1 MPLKKIPEMPAS
13 LLDFD
18 AERSYIVLRHS
29 GAVAHK
35 PWPVDREHPWPSTF
49 TPCYHLLV
57 SKTLRDEQGAYG
69 NFNILL
75 VEDEGPDPGPLN
87 KFLNGHGDL
96 YIVAEFDLSFNKKL
110 PDDAIVRVGQ
120 MYAPPFPRWACSHES
135 EFGFEIPI
143 DLWVP
148 LCRELAFLR
157 HVMRN
162 PLTDCFVKAVD
173 WAVVKAKAVMP
184 PNQVLRMAARLEELF
199 VSGEHPHMEILTS
212 AGSKWSVNRSICCMP
227 VMALRSREAL
237 YHVCHRLR
245 EVMVDAWP
253 PMTLIPSVF
262 MLPFFADL
270 APFHFDDPRVS
281 LGMDAACMAEPLMAF
296 VPEHKMLAYTNRFE
310 PVLPSV
316 HGVALAP
323 YFDKF
328 GEDARESG
336 AWDKARATLLSAA
349 KAEGMTEP
357 AVPTAS
363 NFESVAEP
371 AAYLS
376 SQSSSGS
383 SFGANLRKGLA
394 KKKKKK
400 KEKQQAKAKAAQ
412 EPVPGPDDGVW
423 IEGTEGHFPDTD
435 KWYRSAGGARRGDV
449 DAACYVCHCTNGK
462 QYEVWVAKD
471 QDPQAQVAA
480 DGSVD
485 SMLALRQSI
494 EAHPPPTAA
503 GERISKAT
511 LKAAH
516 RHVTRNIGD
525 YPEAMTQAVLELCA
539 ANPMAKEMMDQPC
552 AFVNLP
558 QENRDAL
565 SEVFGTAR
573 PAHVRDRIATCSD
586 DDPFLYENTIRLFT
600 AIYVFEKW
608 TGVWRFKLEMR
619 RRRRTP
625 VAIVIQ
631 RYQRGHS
638 VRAVYSKEL
647 KRRAAQ
653 RRHDQLE
660 WEAGEPERERERLR
674 HAAAERSRADARL
687 SAMSKTTRADLTA
700 RPQHC
705 KKRVDRTAVQPNANK
720 EREHA
725 DFISPQH
732 RAARKETNKN
742 HNLELKM
749 AAEVRKEAKARA
761 RLEAI
766 AEDAP
771 PPSSGVSLANAQ
783 AWHLPKDETFRRK
796 NGDDASV
803 VSVATSSLPLPA
815 PCPHAVERGAEKN
828 VDRRWLQDALK
839 NGDAEEQPG
848 GRVKHYGKDA
858 VIVTNTDATVTITTW
873 PTKKQ

>member
-1 MPLKKIPEMPAS
+1 MQISICGTPLEDLAACYADKPPLKKIPDMPAS

-18 AERSYIVLRHS
+18 AERSCIVLQHS

-35 PWPVDREHPWPSTF
+35 PWPLHRDTPWPYTF
-49 TPCYHLLV
+49 APCYHLLV

-75 VEDEGPDPGPLN
+75 VEENDSGEGPLN

-96 YIVAEFDLSFNKKL
+96 YIVTEFDASFNNKR
-110 PDDAIVRVGQ
+110 PDDAIVRPGQ
-120 MYAPPFPRWACSHES
+120 TYAPPFPQWASSNES

-148 LCRELAFLR
+148 LCRELAFQR

-162 PLTDCFVKAVD
+162 PLTECFVKAVD
-173 WAVVKAKAVMP
+173 WAVAEARKAMP
-184 PNQVLRMAARLEELF
+184 PNQVLRMAARIEEMYD
-199 VSGEHPHMEILTS
+199 SGEHPHMELVS
-212 AGSKWSVNRSICCMP
+212 SKGSKWSVNRSICCMP

-237 YHVCHRLR
+237 GYVCHRLR

-253 PMTLIPSVF
+253 PMTLCPSVY
-262 MLPFFADL
+262 MLPFFAEL
-270 APFHFDDPRVS
+270 APFHFDDPCVS
-281 LGMDAACMAEPLMAF
+281 LGMDAACMAEPLM
-296 VPEHKMLAYTNRFE
+296 EHVSMDKMLAHSNRFL

-336 AWDKARATLLSAA
+336 TWDKARETLLSAA

-357 AVPTAS
+357 AVPTAAS
-363 NFESVAEP
+363 FESVAAPAAEP

-400 KEKQQAKAKAAQ
+400 EKAKAEA
-412 EPVPGPDDGVW
+412 E
-423 IEGTEGHFPDTD
+423 
-435 KWYRSAGGARRGDV
+435 
-449 DAACYVCHCTNGK
+449 
-462 QYEVWVAKD
+462 
-471 QDPQAQVAA
+471 A
-480 DGSVD
+480 D
-485 SMLALRQSI
+485 
-494 EAHPPPTAA
+494 
-503 GERISKAT
+503 ERVSKAT
-511 LKAAH
+511 LAAAQ
-516 RHVTRNIGD
+516 RYVTLNIGD

-539 ANPMAKEMMDQPC
+539 DNPMAKEMMNQPC
-552 AFVNLP
+552 AFMNLP

-565 SEVFGTAR
+565 SKVFGTAR

-586 DDPFLYENTIRLFT
+586 DDPFLYTNTIVLFT

-608 TGVWRFKLEMR
+608 TGVWRFKLELR
-619 RRRRTP
+619 RRRRARMA
-625 VAIVIQ
+625 VVVQ

-638 VRAVYSKEL
+638 ARVRFNKAM
-647 KRRAAQ
+647 KRIKAQ
-653 RRHDQLE
+653 RRLDQLE
-660 WEAGEPERERERLR
+660 WEAGEPERQRAAARR
-674 HAAAERSRADARL
+674 AAAERSRADARL
-687 SAMSKTTRADLTA
+687 SAMSKTTRSDLTA

-705 KKRVDRTAVQPNANK
+705 KKRVDRTAVQPNADK

-725 DFISPQH
+725 DFISPSH
-732 RAARKETNKN
+732 RAARKEANIN
-742 HNLELKM
+742 RNLELKM
-749 AAEVRKEAKARA
+749 AAEVRKETKARA

-766 AEDAP
+766 AEDTP
-771 PPSSGVSLANAQ
+771 PPLSSGVSLADAR

-803 VSVATSSLPLPA
+803 VSVATSSLPLPP
-815 PCPHAVERGAEKN
+815 PCPHAEKRGADHD
-828 VDRRWLQDALK
+828 VDRRWVQDALK

-848 GRVKHYGKDA
+848 GRVKHHGKDA
-858 VIVTNTDATVTITTW
+858 VIITNTDATVTITTW
-873 PTKKQ
+873 PTRKQ